1 MLDISFLCSGYKET
15 HSNVLSFAIN
25 VGLFFYIM
33 LILQYC
39 NLIVH
44 QPFIQS
50 HEKVF
55 LGGGVFVFVFLERKQ
70 VGTTATILVLI
81 IC

>member
-55 LGGGVFVFVFLERKQ
+55 FGGGVFLFSFF
-70 VGTTATILVLI
+70 
-81 IC
+81 